1 MIGAE
6 ALTRN
11 LEQKKASAQDQRQAQ
26 AKQQSPMA
34 AAAAATQ
41 ANQSRPDDVDT
52 QYLLLYKPSG
62 ELQEGHAHHPLYDLY
77 EELLNAELPMYE
89 VIKYEEEAM
98 DFLEYTMS
106 LFNKGYLKK
115 TVGARL
121 PFNTVSKKELDVG
134 KSGSIFSTNKPTHPP
149 K

>member
-1 MIGAE
+1 
-6 ALTRN
+6 
-11 LEQKKASAQDQRQAQ
+11 
-26 AKQQSPMA
+26 
-34 AAAAATQ
+34 
-41 ANQSRPDDVDT
+41 
-52 QYLLLYKPSG
+52 
-62 ELQEGHAHHPLYDLY
+62 
-77 EELLNAELPMYE
+77 MYE

>member
-1 MIGAE
+1 M
-6 ALTRN
+6 
-11 LEQKKASAQDQRQAQ
+11 
-26 AKQQSPMA
+26 
-34 AAAAATQ
+34 
-41 ANQSRPDDVDT
+41 
-52 QYLLLYKPSG
+52 
-62 ELQEGHAHHPLYDLY
+62 Y

-121 PFNTVSKKELDVG
+121 PFNTISKKELEVG
-134 KSGSIFSTNKPTHPP
+134 KSGSAFSTNKVTLPP
-149 K
+149 KGLQRMETDVSR